1 MKNTKIKLICCSA
14 CEELDIFISFAKQLL
29 ENNLSHPIPIA
40 LNNYI
45 TQIYEISKSKALPQL
60 ISLFEEHSNNLNTDV
75 ALSCQSAI
83 KQLNTFYSQVL
94 PHHMYES
101 SILSDKSLLP
111 RECFTGF
118 IYSIEIIKKNL
129 MQCY

>member
-29 ENNLSHPIPIA
+29 DNNLSHPIPIA

-45 TQIYEISKSKALPQL
+45 TQIYEISNSKALPQL
-60 ISLFEEHSNNLNTDV
+60 ISLFEKHSNNLNTDV

-83 KQLNTFYSQVL
+83 KQLNNFYSKIL
-94 PHHMYES
+94 PRHIYELS
-101 SILSDKSLLP
+101 MLSEESILP
-111 RECFTGF
+111 RERLTGL

-129 MQCY
+129 MKCY